1 MSEDSV
7 EVVAASPV
15 RRPHDTRPTAPPAA
29 PLDRSRAP
37 SIAKGRRVHSGASF
51 GWKERTN
58 MLEASG
64 VTRRFGGMR
73 AVNDMSF
80 AVKRDGMPGLLGP
93 SGAGKTT
100 RFNPLA
106 GSLAVTSGTVRLNG
120 RRLDRLRAD
129 QRVALGLVRTFQIPR
144 PFAAMSVLEN
154 VLLGAQHQAGERF
167 WMNWFSSRRV
177 GQEERANIERAEAL
191 IEFVTLGRLS
201 RAPARILS
209 GGQRKLLE
217 LARALMTE
225 PRLMLLDEPA
235 AGVAP
240 ALLDTIADRILQL
253 NAHGVGFLVI
263 EHNMEFVARLCRR
276 VMVMAAGRLLR
287 YGTPDEVLADAGVVD
302 AFLGNAA

>member
-1 MSEDSV
+1 
-7 EVVAASPV
+7 
-15 RRPHDTRPTAPPAA
+15 
-29 PLDRSRAP
+29 
-37 SIAKGRRVHSGASF
+37 
-51 GWKERTN
+51 
-58 MLEASG
+58 MLEASS
-64 VTRRFGGMR
+64 VTKRFGGMC
-73 AVNDMSF
+73 AVADVSF
-80 AVKRDGMPGLLGP
+80 AVDLDDITGLIGP
-93 SGAGKTT
+93 NGAGKTT
-100 RFNPLA
+100 MFNLLA
-106 GSLAVTSGTVRLNG
+106 GSLAATSGTIHLNG

-129 QRVALGLVRTFQIPR
+129 QRVGLGLVRTFQIPR
-144 PFAAMSVLEN
+144 QFAAMSVLEN
-154 VLLGAQHQAGERF
+154 VLLGAQRQAGERF
-167 WMNWFSSRRV
+167 WTNWFSSRRV

-191 IEFVTLGRLS
+191 IEFVALGRLS
-201 RAPARILS
+201 RAPARMLS

-287 YGTPDEVLADAGVVD
+287 DGTPDEVLADAGVVD

>member
-1 MSEDSV
+1 
-7 EVVAASPV
+7 
-15 RRPHDTRPTAPPAA
+15 
-29 PLDRSRAP
+29 
-37 SIAKGRRVHSGASF
+37 
-51 GWKERTN
+51 
-58 MLEASG
+58 MLEASS
-64 VTRRFGGMR
+64 VTKRFGGMC
-73 AVNDMSF
+73 AVADVSF
-80 AVKRDGMPGLLGP
+80 AVDLDDITGLIGP
-93 SGAGKTT
+93 NGAGKTT
-100 RFNPLA
+100 MFNLLA
-106 GSLAVTSGTVRLNG
+106 GSLAATSGTIRLNG

-129 QRVALGLVRTFQIPR
+129 QRVGLGLVRTFQIPR
-144 PFAAMSVLEN
+144 QFAAMSVLEN
-154 VLLGAQHQAGERF
+154 VLLGAQRQAGERF
-167 WMNWFSSRRV
+167 WTNWFSSRRV

-191 IEFVTLGRLS
+191 IEFVALGRLS
-201 RAPARILS
+201 RAPARMLS

-287 YGTPDEVLADAGVVD
+287 DGTPDEVLADAGVVD

>member
-1 MSEDSV
+1 MAEDSV
-7 EVVAASPV
+7 EVVAASPY
-15 RRPHDTRPTAPPAA
+15 DAPPPE
-29 PLDRSRAP
+29 PLDQSRAP
-37 SIAKGRRVHSGASF
+37 SIAKGRPLHRKVPSGR
-51 GWKERTN
+51 KERTD
-58 MLEASG
+58 MLEANG
-64 VTRRFGGMR
+64 LTRRFGGMR
-73 AVNDMSF
+73 AVDDVSF
-80 AVKRDGMPGLLGP
+80 AVKLDGITGLIGP
-93 SGAGKTT
+93 NGAGKTT
-100 RFNPLA
+100 MFNLLA

-120 RRLDRLRAD
+120 RRLDRMRAD
-129 QRVALGLVRTFQIPR
+129 QRAALGLVRTFQIPR

-240 ALLDTIADRILQL
+240 ALLDTIADRILAL
-253 NAHGVGFLVI
+253 NARGVGFLVI
-263 EHNMEFVARLCRR
+263 EHNMEFVARLCSR
-276 VMVMAAGRLLR
+276 VMVIAAGRLLHD
-287 YGTPDEVLADAGVVD
+287 GTPDNFQADASVID
-302 AFLGNAA
+302 AFLGSAA